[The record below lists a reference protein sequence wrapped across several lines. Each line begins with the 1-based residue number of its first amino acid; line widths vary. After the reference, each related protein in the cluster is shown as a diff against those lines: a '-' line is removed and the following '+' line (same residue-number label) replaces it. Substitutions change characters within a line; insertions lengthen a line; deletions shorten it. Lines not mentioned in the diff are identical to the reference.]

1 MKKLQKSN
9 HQRTNYKFTQFQ
21 NIVSRLQSPTLLE
34 NELFLVNMEKEGKF
48 VHFKNN
54 IISDLIKIISE
65 KIKTELKTF

>member
-1 MKKLQKSN
+1 MKKLQKLN
-9 HQRTNYKFTQFQ
+9 HQRKNYKFTQFQ
-21 NIVSRLQSPTLLE
+21 NIVSRLQSSTLLE

-65 KIKTELKTF
+65 KLKLN